1 MLVQDWDWETVCVL
15 ADSANREKVTFPMNT
30 WKASRIR
37 AVLGTREVKGNLE
50 GLDLSE
56 AERSVQLLTQISK
69 NPGTLT
75 SAATVTDCTTRN
87 CSIGG

>member
-50 GLDLSE
+50 G
-56 AERSVQLLTQISK
+56 
-69 NPGTLT
+69 
-75 SAATVTDCTTRN
+75 
-87 CSIGG
+87 